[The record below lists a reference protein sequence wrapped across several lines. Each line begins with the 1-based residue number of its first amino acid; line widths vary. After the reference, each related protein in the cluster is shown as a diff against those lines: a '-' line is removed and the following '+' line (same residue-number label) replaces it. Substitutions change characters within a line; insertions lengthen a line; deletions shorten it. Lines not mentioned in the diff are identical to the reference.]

1 MVDAEGHPSRD
12 EMELPTILNALSD
25 PLRYKVIQEFVG
37 LPDGTE
43 RTCLSFDLG
52 VSKSTLSHH
61 FRILR
66 ESGLVLQINR
76 GNSRKA
82 HLRREDLESR
92 FPGLLDLISQN
103 PPPGPGPEH
112 DAADDSDAAAPS
124 RSRSGRRG
132 RASGPSAGSSESPAQ
147 PAPEA

>member
-12 EMELPTILNALSD
+12 EMELPVILNALSD
-25 PLRYKVIQEFVG
+25 PLRYKVIQDFAA

-43 RTCLSFDLG
+43 RTCLSFGFG

-61 FRILR
+61 FRVLR
-66 ESGLVLQINR
+66 ESGLVQQINR

-82 HLRREDLESR
+82 HLRREDLEAR

-103 PPPGPGPEH
+103 PSATPETAQA
-112 DAADDSDAAAPS
+112 DADAEAP
-124 RSRSGRRG
+124 
-132 RASGPSAGSSESPAQ
+132 
-147 PAPEA
+147 